1 MSDVATLIAQRFIQR
16 RDVKAKQLS
25 NGTYTPDNEYN
36 PATGG
41 FDGPRIPWK
50 MPHLHAHLASTATYG
65 HYLLDQDSNCK
76 LFAFDIDLE
85 KTGFLPTATWVS
97 GMDDPLKVEFQAA
110 NPREAWR
117 DRRHP
122 GRPWMKYQ
130 LRVIAERLAAVANK
144 EMDLPVAIAYS
155 GAKGL
160 HVYCFTGAIR
170 ASDAREGAQ
179 LVLDTLGEFDL
190 IKGQHFYRH
199 KNQDPYQGYPNLS
212 VEVYPKQGSLD
223 GKDLGN
229 LMRLPLG
236 RNQKTTDP
244 TFFVD
249 LRAPLNELIPR
260 NSEWS
265 LTTDNPWN
273 N

>member
-1 MSDVATLIAQRFIQR
+1 MPDLATLIAQRFIQR
-16 RDVKAKQLS
+16 RDVKAKQLQ
-25 NGTYTPDNEYN
+25 NGEYN
-36 PATGG
+36 PHTDTGKH
-41 FDGPRIPWK
+41 DGARIPWK
-50 MPHLHAHLASTATYG
+50 MHHINDHLSSASTYG

-85 KTGFLPTATWVS
+85 QTGSLPTAHWAYGV
-97 GMDDPLKVEFQAA
+97 DDPLQVQFASA

-122 GRPWMKYQ
+122 GRIWMKYQ
-130 LRVIAERLAAVANK
+130 MRTLAERLAAVANK
-144 EMDLPVAIAYS
+144 EMDLPVAVAYS

-160 HVYCFTGAIR
+160 HVYCFTGPIKAV
-170 ASDAREGAQ
+170 DAREGAQ

-190 IKGQHFYRH
+190 FKGQHFYRH
-199 KNQDPYQGYPNLS
+199 KDQDPYTGFPNLS

-236 RNQKTTDP
+236 RNLKTTDP
-244 TFFVD
+244 TFFLD
-249 LRAPLNELIPR
+249 LRTAPSELIPR
-260 NSEWS
+260 DAEWS
-265 LTTDNPWN
+265 LTTDSPWA
-273 N
+273 